1 MEEVLS
7 KYPLAWEKTEEMGI
21 GEKDIRVGC
30 HPMLRDGVKSSEM
43 DVAFIGTASCTP
55 GVTRGVS
62 CTALRLNWRR
72 NTGSL
77 SLLKVN
83 GDTGAPPIT
92 IEDSYNF
99 LGGTWLFDC
108 GECTQLQIQK
118 TSTVKPGKITKIFIT
133 HSHGDHSFGLPG
145 LLCLM
150 GQDRPKDAPPVE
162 IYGPEGLR
170 MWLRIAIRYSVSR
183 IVPNYRV
190 HELKNIPMAPEW
202 TMVRGRD
209 SRCRFYYDLNK
220 QGQTGPWLPKGT
232 PGDDPSSFITFAP
245 TLHLPRDPNFGEIHD
260 GTNIY
265 PDYHHPLSSDNAPV
279 WRILDEQDVAV
290 HAAPMSHGIPCI
302 GYVVTES
309 DKPGRLKPELVAPVV
324 QRNSDALKRAGVKT
338 PMKILALIKNL
349 HPDKSFKFP
358 DGTVIR
364 QKDVVQPPRKGRKI
378 VICGDTAD
386 SRAIAG
392 LAQGADLLIHE
403 ATNAYLQGFDKET
416 TLQEVTNDAKVH
428 GHSTPDMAGQF
439 AKVIGAKRLI
449 LNHFSSRYKGDPSL
463 ESLSIMTRIE
473 KQAIEASGLN
483 ETHVAAAWD
492 FFLFP
497 IPAN

>member
-1 MEEVLS
+1 MDPGRKRKKNARVEMPKHEFKSKKDLIMEEVLS

-183 IVPNYRV
+183 IVPNYRGNFTCP
-190 HELKNIPMAPEW
+190 L
-202 TMVRGRD
+202 
-209 SRCRFYYDLNK
+209 
-220 QGQTGPWLPKGT
+220 
-232 PGDDPSSFITFAP
+232 FIMDMTFSY
-245 TLHLPRDPNFGEIHD
+245 E
-260 GTNIY
+260 
-265 PDYHHPLSSDNAPV
+265 
-279 WRILDEQDVAV
+279 
-290 HAAPMSHGIPCI
+290 M
-302 GYVVTES
+302 
-309 DKPGRLKPELVAPVV
+309 
-324 QRNSDALKRAGVKT
+324 
-338 PMKILALIKNL
+338 
-349 HPDKSFKFP
+349 
-358 DGTVIR
+358 
-364 QKDVVQPPRKGRKI
+364 
-378 VICGDTAD
+378 
-386 SRAIAG
+386 
-392 LAQGADLLIHE
+392 
-403 ATNAYLQGFDKET
+403 
-416 TLQEVTNDAKVH
+416 
-428 GHSTPDMAGQF
+428 
-439 AKVIGAKRLI
+439 
-449 LNHFSSRYKGDPSL
+449 
-463 ESLSIMTRIE
+463 
-473 KQAIEASGLN
+473 
-483 ETHVAAAWD
+483 
-492 FFLFP
+492 FFLNS
-497 IPAN
+497 A